1 MVEFRENLVLV
12 GHALNKLQ
20 ARLMRLA
27 RMVCFHRTDLAGRL
41 DKIHDSR
48 DPVAQAGNFGAGEEA
63 KHGGK
68 RGGKEGGEKREG
80 GEGADAE
87 KTVRKGAEKAERERA
102 RVEKAGE
109 TGKSG
114 RDRKTAEEDSG
125 RKWRDKKSVGL
136 DDQVRNRF
144 IIMDIVVQVAA

>member
-20 ARLMRLA
+20 ARLVRLA

-48 DPVAQAGNFGAGEEA
+48 DPVAQAGYFGAGEEA

-80 GEGADAE
+80 GEGA
-87 KTVRKGAEKAERERA
+87 KMQRRWCEKAQRNRKKE
-102 RVEKAGE
+102 GE
-109 TGKSG
+109 TG
-114 RDRKTAEEDSG
+114 RRV
-125 RKWRDKKSVGL
+125 RKWRDRKFDVGKV
-136 DDQVRNRF
+136 DGSGVT
-144 IIMDIVVQVAA
+144 